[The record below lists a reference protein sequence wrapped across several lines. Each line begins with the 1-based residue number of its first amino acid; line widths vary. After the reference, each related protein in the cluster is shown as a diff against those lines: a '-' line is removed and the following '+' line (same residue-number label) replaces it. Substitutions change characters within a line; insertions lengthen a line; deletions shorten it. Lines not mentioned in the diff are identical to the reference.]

1 MEGTD
6 PGKKKKKK
14 VVNSLSE
21 FFKYP
26 QNYAVNHTG
35 LHEEIR
41 VVYPSVNTVACPLGS
56 AGSYK

>member
-6 PGKKKKKK
+6 PGKKKK
-14 VVNSLSE
+14 NSE

-26 QNYAVNHTG
+26 QNYTVNHTG